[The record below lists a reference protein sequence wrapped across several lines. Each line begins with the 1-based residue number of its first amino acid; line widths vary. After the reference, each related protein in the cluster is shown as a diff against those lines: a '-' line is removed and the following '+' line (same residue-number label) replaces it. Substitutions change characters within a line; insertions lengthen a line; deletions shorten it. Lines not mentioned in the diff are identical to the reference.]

1 MTAMDA
7 AIAHSLLSFSVVA
20 ALMTIVPGLD
30 TALVLRSALALGRRQ
45 AFATAFGIGTGALA
59 WGAAAA
65 TGVSVLLTASHAAY
79 LALRVAG
86 AVYLVWLGVSM
97 LRGARRG
104 DPAGAA
110 DDGTDLDPTAVSRP
124 SAARAYLRGVATN
137 LLNPKI
143 GAFYIA
149 MLPQFIPAHTP
160 HLAMGLALAGIHDVE
175 GLLWFT
181 VIILAA
187 HRARGWFARARVR
200 RAMDAATGTVLIGF
214 GVELAARS

>member
-1 MTAMDA
+1 MIAMDA

-30 TALVLRSALALGRRQ
+30 TALVLRSALSLGRRQ
-45 AFATAFGIGTGALA
+45 AFATALGIGTGALA

-79 LALRVAG
+79 LALRVVG

-104 DPAGAA
+104 DPAGAV
-110 DDGTDLDPTAVSRP
+110 DDGTDLDPIAVSRH